1 MLRAWS
7 TSALSLASTEYRTQ
21 PMNVE
26 TATQCARDC
35 PRLEEGAPQPQL
47 LPPQP
52 SGKRQ
57 GKRSLNSPR
66 SICSQARIIICS
78 VHARAPST
86 PALSTFH
93 TEVRR
98 SPCLCAAGQA
108 TSPYGRSLRSHP
120 PGLHL
125 PSALGLT
132 SQLGRVSTI
141 PPQDGSEHTE
151 PTGTSKPQMTHI
163 PILSLDVPVRRSC
176 STMGEGA
183 RRGAAVPSPLPAG
196 ATMA

>member
-1 MLRAWS
+1 MAGKVHCSGLKSVLRAWS
-7 TSALSLASTEYRTQ
+7 TSALSPASAEYRTQ
-21 PMNVE
+21 PKNVE

-86 PALSTFH
+86 PTLSTFH

-125 PSALGLT
+125 PFW
-132 SQLGRVSTI
+132 
-141 PPQDGSEHTE
+141 
-151 PTGTSKPQMTHI
+151 
-163 PILSLDVPVRRSC
+163 SLAFCPGPHQPVRRGLYYPPTRWIRTHRTNWDLQAPNDTHSNP
-176 STMGEGA
+176 
-183 RRGAAVPSPLPAG
+183 VPGCACAQVMQHNG
-196 ATMA
+196 